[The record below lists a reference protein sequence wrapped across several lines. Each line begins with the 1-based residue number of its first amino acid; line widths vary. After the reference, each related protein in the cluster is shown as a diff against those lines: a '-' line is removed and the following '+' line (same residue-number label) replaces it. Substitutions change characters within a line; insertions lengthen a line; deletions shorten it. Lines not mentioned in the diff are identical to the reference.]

1 MRDFP
6 TRDDAYDVV
15 VIGGGHAGVEA
26 ALAAARLGARTL
38 LTSLSLNTIAKMPC
52 NPAIGGLAKGQ
63 LVREIDA
70 LGGEMARAID
80 ATGIQFR
87 MLNRAK
93 GQAVWA
99 PRAQAD
105 KEAYSLHLR
114 NVCLREPGLSV
125 IEDAID
131 GLRVED
137 GRVTAVRA
145 KGDVWYPT
153 RTAIVTTGTFL
164 NGLIHVGSTSYA
176 GGRGGEGPSLGLSDV
191 IAANGLRL
199 GRLKT
204 GTPPRLAKRSID
216 FDRLEVQHGDEVPQ
230 PFSFATERLDVEQI
244 PCWLTRT
251 NDETMRIVHE
261 SLPRSAL
268 FGGTVSATGPRYCPS
283 IELKAVRFAGRTNH
297 QVFLELEGR
306 DAEELYVNGLS
317 TSMPRDDQVAMIR
330 SIVGLER
337 AEIIRFGYAVEYDY
351 LNPHQL
357 HATLETKA
365 VRGLYTAGQVNGTS
379 GYEEAASQGLV
390 AGINAALAARG
401 DEPFVLGR
409 DEALIGVL
417 IDDLVTRGT
426 DEPYR
431 MFTSRAEHRLHL
443 RHDNADFRLVH
454 HAVRLGLRPAGD
466 LARVDARR
474 AAIDETMAW
483 LRATRSHGDPL
494 AKRLARPE
502 VTLESVVADYPE
514 LGPRLEDPRVA
525 EQVAIEVKYA
535 SYIERERASVERMRR
550 FESLAI
556 PAAFD
561 FTSVTHLSNE
571 GREMLTAARPASVGQ
586 ASRVPGVTPADI
598 SILLVALRR

>member
-1 MRDFP
+1 M
-6 TRDDAYDVV
+6 
-15 VIGGGHAGVEA
+15 IGAGHAGVEA
-26 ALAAARLGARTL
+26 ALASARLGARTL
-38 LTSLSLNTIAKMPC
+38 LTTLSLNTIAKMPC

-105 KEAYSLHLR
+105 KDAYSLHLR

-125 IEDAID
+125 IEDAVD
-131 GLRVED
+131 GLRVEG

-145 KGDVWYPT
+145 KGDVWYPAK
-153 RTAIVTTGTFL
+153 TAIVTTGTFL

-176 GGRGGEGPSLGLSDV
+176 GGRGGEGPSHGLSDV

-216 FDRLEVQHGDEVPQ
+216 FDRLEVQHGDDVPQ

-251 NDETMRIVHE
+251 NDDTMRIVHE

-268 FGGTVSATGPRYCPS
+268 FGGKVSGTGPRYCPS

-306 DAEELYVNGLS
+306 DSEELYVNGLS

-330 SIVGLER
+330 SIAGLER

-357 HATLETKA
+357 HPTLETKA

-379 GYEEAASQGLV
+379 GYEEAASQGLM

-401 DEPFVLGR
+401 AEPFVLGR

-454 HAVRLGLRPAGD
+454 HAVRLGLRPDSDG
-466 LARVDARR
+466 ARVASRR
-474 AAIDETMAW
+474 AAIDDTMAW
-483 LRATRSHGDPL
+483 LHATRSHGVSL
-494 AKRLARPE
+494 AKRLARPD
-502 VTLESVVADYPE
+502 VTLASVATEFPE
-514 LGPRLEDPRVA
+514 LRGRLEDPRVA

-535 SYIERERASVERMRR
+535 SYIERERASIDRMRR

-556 PAAFD
+556 PSAFD
-561 FTSVTHLSNE
+561 FGSVTHLSNE
-571 GREMLTAARPASVGQ
+571 GREMLSAARPASVGQ